1 MSRRRDVERHRESL
15 GEIGEIM
22 RSMKTLAYM
31 ETRKLARFLPA
42 QTAVVA
48 SIEEVTADFL
58 AFHPH
63 LLPEAAE
70 QPPVYLLIGSERGFC
85 GDFNH
90 ALLAQLQLQLQQS
103 QRHVTGSAP
112 RLVAVG
118 HKLHPLLEQDDRV
131 AALVPGASVAEEVP
145 AVLELLVTELAKLQ
159 ASLGRLSLYGIYHQG
174 QEVAVDRLLPPF
186 RRVPQAASSWGHAP
200 LLQVPAEDFLLDLI
214 DHYVFAALHQ
224 MLYAS
229 LMEENR
235 RRVAHLEGATRH
247 LDDKYADL
255 GRLSNM
261 LRQEEIIEEIEV
273 ILLNSATLADGGSGA
288 AWTQR

>member
-1 MSRRRDVERHRESL
+1 MSRRRDVERHRHSL
-15 GEIGEIM
+15 GEIREIVG
-22 RSMKTLAYM
+22 SMKTLAYM

-42 QTAVVA
+42 QTTVVA
-48 SIEEVTADFL
+48 SIEEVASDFL
-58 AFHPH
+58 AFHPDM
-63 LLPEAAE
+63 LAEAAE

-90 ALLAQLQLQLQQS
+90 ALLDRLQQLQQ
-103 QRHVTGSAP
+103 HAPGSTP

-118 HKLHPLLEQDDRV
+118 HKLHPSLEQDDRV
-131 AALVPGASVAEEVP
+131 TALVPGASVAEEVP
-145 AVLELLVTELAKLQ
+145 AVLELLVTELAGLQ
-159 ASLGRLSLYGIYHQG
+159 AGLGRLSLYGVFHDEQG
-174 QEVAVDRLLPPF
+174 VVIDQLLPPF
-186 RRVPQAASSWGHAP
+186 REEPQAASNWGHAP

-247 LDDKYADL
+247 LDDKCADL
-255 GRLSNM
+255 TRRSNM

-273 ILLNSATLADGGSGA
+273 ILLNSATLADGGSDPT
-288 AWTQR
+288 WTRC

>member
-1 MSRRRDVERHRESL
+1 MSRRRDVERHRHSL

-48 SIEEVTADFL
+48 SIEEVAADFL
-58 AFHPH
+58 AFHRD

-90 ALLAQLQLQLQQS
+90 ALLRQLQQA
-103 QRHVTGSAP
+103 QHPVPGGVP

-131 AALVPGASVAEEVP
+131 AALLPGASVAEEVP
-145 AVLELLVTELAKLQ
+145 AVLELLVSELARLQ
-159 ASLGRLSLYGIYHQG
+159 ASLGRLSLYGVYHQERG
-174 QEVAVDRLLPPF
+174 VVVEQLLPPF
-186 RRVPQAASSWGHAP
+186 RQAAQAAGSWGHAP
-200 LLQVPAEDFLLDLI
+200 LLQVPAEHFLLDLV

-235 RRVAHLEGATRH
+235 RRVAHLQGATRH
-247 LDDKYADL
+247 LDDKCADL
-255 GRLSNM
+255 ARLSNM

-273 ILLNSATLADGGSGA
+273 ILLNSAALADGSSRPGLS
-288 AWTQR
+288 RR

>member
-48 SIEEVTADFL
+48 SIEEVAADFL

-70 QPPVYLLIGSERGFC
+70 QPPVCLLIGSERGFC

-90 ALLAQLQLQLQQS
+90 ALLAQLQQS
-103 QRHVTGSAP
+103 QHHVMGIAP

-118 HKLHPLLEQDDRV
+118 HKLHPLLEQDERV

-174 QEVAVDRLLPPF
+174 QGVAVDRLLPPF
-186 RRVPQAASSWGHAP
+186 RRMPQAASRWGHAP

-247 LDDKYADL
+247 LDDKRADL